1 MGRLGLLL
9 ARSGVP
15 AWRRLIDRPLAS
27 DERIS
32 LITDIF
38 SDHDETEEVKLL
50 HGEDAQAF
58 VDIIDEVFPHEYFVK
73 TDPLNHDP
81 SYLPSRCPMDW
92 NLGSAGGA

>member
-58 VDIIDEVFPHEYFVK
+58 VDIIDEVFPRDYFVK
-73 TDPLNHDP
+73 TDPLNQ
-81 SYLPSRCPMDW
+81 SRPF
-92 NLGSAGGA
+92 LSAK